1 VNARRVKISVAAV
14 LVLLLAGGLVA
25 LVRSVSGAGQTA
37 VVGYFDN
44 SNGIFAGDPV
54 VILGVPVG
62 KIDKIEPEP
71 NRVKIS
77 FSYDKKYRVPADAKA
92 VILAPQLVTLR
103 SIQLVPAYT
112 GGPVMASGAV
122 IPEERTAVPAE
133 FDDLRQELEKLTQLL
148 QPTQPG
154 GVSTLGAAVNTAAAN
169 LRGEGSDIRA
179 TIIKLSQAISALG
192 DHSDDL
198 FGSFK
203 NLATLVSALHDSSGL
218 MRQLNQNLATV
229 TGLLAKDPNAV
240 GNAVRDLDAVVGD
253 LNSFVADNRDAL
265 GTTSDKLASVSNA
278 LVGSLD
284 DIKQTLHIGAP
295 AFQNF
300 VNIYQPAQ
308 GTLTGALAGTNFA
321 NTISFLCGAVEAA
334 SRLNAQQS
342 AKLCVQYLAPIIK
355 NRQVNFLPIGLNPF
369 VGATARAN
377 EVTYSED
384 WLRPDYIPPAGP
396 PQSPEK
402 QAEAAVAPPPNGP
415 LPSANSIFNFYGEP
429 ANPYHGQPPFVPGR
443 TENPKPFDPNSGLR
457 GMLLPHGGGQ

>member
-1 VNARRVKISVAAV
+1 VNPRKAKIGLVVV
-14 LVLLLAGGLVA
+14 LVLA
-25 LVRSVSGAGQTA
+25 LVGGIVAWARSDSGAGHTT

-54 VILGVPVG
+54 VILGVQVG
-62 KIDKIEPEP
+62 KIDKIEPQP
-71 NRVKIS
+71 DRVKIS
-77 FSYDKKYRVPADAKA
+77 FWYDHKYKVPADAKA
-92 VILAPQLVTLR
+92 VILSPQLVTFR

-112 GGPVMASGAV
+112 GGPTMADGSV
-122 IPEERTAVPAE
+122 IPREHTAVPAE
-133 FDDLRQELEKLTQLL
+133 FDDLRQQLEKLTQLL

-154 GVSTLGAAVNTAAAN
+154 GVSTLGAVINTAAAN
-169 LRGEGSDIRA
+169 LRGEGSDIHE
-179 TIIKLSQAISALG
+179 TIVKLSQAVSALG

-218 MRQLNQNLATV
+218 LRKLNQNLAAV
-229 TGLLAKDPNAV
+229 TNLLANDPDEV
-240 GNAVRDLDAVVGD
+240 GNAVRDLNAVVGD
-253 LNSFVADNRDAL
+253 LGSFIADNREAL
-265 GTTSDKLASVSNA
+265 GTTSDKLASVSNT
-278 LVGSLD
+278 LVESLD

-321 NTISFLCGAVEAA
+321 NPISFLCGALQAA
-334 SRLNAQQS
+334 ARLGAEQS

-369 VGATARAN
+369 VGASARSN

-384 WLRPDYIPPAGP
+384 WLRPDYIPPPGP
-396 PQSPEK
+396 PKSPEE
-402 QAEAAVAPPPNGP
+402 QAAAAVAPPPSGP
-415 LPSANSIFNFYGEP
+415 LPPANSIFNFYGEP
-429 ANPYHGQPPFVPGR
+429 ADPSHGDPPFLPGR
-443 TENPKPFDPNSGLR
+443 TENPKPFDPNLGLP
-457 GMLLPHGGGQ
+457 GMMMPHGGGR